1 LVSSYAKAASKAL
14 HFVSSRQLFNLVKPG
29 IPATALRIPGF
40 HPSIPGFIF
49 LDFDLKL

>member
-1 LVSSYAKAASKAL
+1 MVSSFAEVASKAL
-14 HFVSSRQLFNLVKPG
+14 HFVSSRQLFNLVEPG
-29 IPATALRIPGF
+29 IPTTALRIPGF